1 MKLAALGDLFLGDQL
16 ACVGFGVR
24 SYCDQNGYDHLFDG
38 VRSALQG
45 HDFVVANLETVLS
58 QASDADRNS
67 LNLVLNRGNPR
78 AAAAIKSGGIHLL
91 TLANNH
97 IFDYGPRGIDDTI
110 AALDAVGLAHCGTK
124 RKSIHVHEQGGRSYA
139 FLSWSLVPDSV
150 EAREFYNFSDTLE
163 PIITELR
170 ETRPHSDK
178 IILSL
183 HAGNEFIGQ
192 PSQDFQRQCH
202 ELIDAGADV
211 ILGHHP
217 HVLQPMERYKRGL
230 IAYSLG
236 NFAFCSW
243 SLACR
248 TGMVLGVS
256 VDDAQWLGCSFFEI
270 DRRTYAPTLV
280 SDEQRVRALTQHVSS
295 PTPLSSEAYLR
306 QVRKLRLEYRRS
318 TLLNVL
324 RNFYRTKWRSDL
336 IRLAMT
342 RLKFLWSIRKVE
354 GKQPDL
360 VYTGP
365 SYVQP
370 KKTRK
375 FS

>member
-38 VRSALQG
+38 VRSTLQG
-45 HDFVVANLETVLS
+45 HDLVVANLETVLS
-58 QASDADRNS
+58 QAGDGDRNS

-78 AAAAIKSGGIHLL
+78 AAAAIKAAGINLL

-110 AALDAVGLAHCGTK
+110 AALDEAGLAHCGTK
-124 RKSIHVHEQGGRSYA
+124 RKSIHVHEQSGRSYA
-139 FLSWSLVPDSV
+139 FLSWSLVPDSAD
-150 EAREFYNFSDTLE
+150 AREFYNVSDTLD
-163 PIITELR
+163 PILAELR
-170 ETRPHSDK
+170 ETRPHADK
-178 IILSL
+178 IVLSL

-192 PSQDFQRQCH
+192 PSHAFQRQCH

-217 HVLQPMERYKRGL
+217 HVLQPIDRYQHGL

-236 NFAFCSW
+236 NFVFCSW
-243 SLACR
+243 SVACR
-248 TGMVLGVS
+248 TGMVLGAS

-270 DRRTYAPTLV
+270 DRRTYAPILI
-280 SDEQRVRALTQHVSS
+280 SDNARIKALSQHVSS
-295 PTPLSSEAYLR
+295 PTPLSSEDYLR
-306 QVRKLRLEYRRS
+306 RVRELRLEYRRS
-318 TLLNVL
+318 TAMHVL
-324 RNFYRTKWRSDL
+324 KNLYRTKWRSDL
-336 IRLAMT
+336 VRLAMT
-342 RLKFLWSIRKVE
+342 RAKFLWSIRKVE
-354 GKQPDL
+354 GNQPDL

-365 SYVQP
+365 SYVRP
-370 KKTRK
+370 KEPRR

>member
-24 SYCDQNGYDHLFDG
+24 SYCDQNGYNHLFEG
-38 VRSALQG
+38 VRSTLQG
-45 HDFVVANLETVLS
+45 YDLVIANLETVLS

-78 AAAAIKSGGIHLL
+78 AAAAIKSSGIHLL

-110 AALDAVGLAHCGTK
+110 AALDEAGLPHCGTK
-124 RKSIHVHEQGGRSYA
+124 CNSIHVHEQGGRGYA

-150 EAREFYNFSDTLE
+150 DAREFYNVSDTLD
-163 PIITELR
+163 PIIAELR
-170 ETRPHSDK
+170 ETRPHADK

-217 HVLQPMERYKRGL
+217 HVLQPIDRYRHGL

-236 NFAFCSW
+236 NFVFGSW
-243 SLACR
+243 SIACR

-256 VDDAQWLGCSFFEI
+256 VDDAQWLGPAFFEI
-270 DRRTYAPTLV
+270 DQRTYAPILIN
-280 SDEQRVRALTQHVSS
+280 DNARIKALSQHISS
-295 PTPLSSEAYLR
+295 PTPLTFEDYLR

-318 TLLNVL
+318 TAMHVL
-324 RNFYRTKWRSDL
+324 KNFYRTKWRSNL
-336 IRLAMT
+336 VRLAMT
-342 RLKFLWSIRKVE
+342 RVRFLWSIRKVE
-354 GKQPDL
+354 GNRPDL

-365 SYVQP
+365 SYVRP
-370 KKTRK
+370 KEPRR